1 MCVFRRLPGILSWNF
16 AISTRAKLIASVEGE
31 KKWGKFNP
39 VFNFIKYCAYF
50 IHNNKLRMI
59 YFQD

>member
-31 KKWGKFNP
+31 KENGENLTRYLILS
-39 VFNFIKYCAYF
+39 NIARILYT
-50 IHNNKLRMI
+50 IIN
-59 YFQD
+59 